1 MPSRRTLLTAAL
13 AAPASAQSWPGRP
26 LRMIVAFPA
35 GGSTDSVLRL
45 IAPGMERTL
54 GQPLLIE
61 NRPGANGA
69 LGAAAVAQAAPDGY
83 TWLADSGGFAS
94 NLFLM
99 RGLGFDYLTGFAL
112 VTQLSILPAVLVVR
126 AGGPVDSLEKLLA
139 HLRANPGRESYGSSG
154 VGNLTHLS
162 AAILMRRAGTRAEH
176 IPYRGSPQQM
186 AAMLAGDTLFA
197 FSTLPAAG
205 PLIRGGQLLAIAAS
219 SAAPVPGLDSVLPLA
234 AQGFAGFDVVE
245 FHQVSA
251 PAGTPPT
258 MVQRISDAASTAM
271 NDPGLAGR
279 FQALGLIPHAQGP
292 AAFTRFLADQ
302 RVRLAEVIRAEGIG
316 VD

>member
-1 MPSRRTLLTAAL
+1 MLPRRVLLTAAL
-13 AAPASAQSWPGRP
+13 ASPALAQSWPSRP
-26 LRMIVAFPA
+26 IRMLVAFPA
-35 GGSTDSVLRL
+35 GGSTDSVIRL
-45 IAPGMERTL
+45 IAPSVERAL

-69 LGAAAVAQAAPDGY
+69 LGAAVVAQSAPDGY

-99 RGLGFDYLTGFAL
+99 RGLGFDYVNGFAL
-112 VTQLSILPAVLVVR
+112 VTQLSVLPAVLVVR
-126 AGGPVDSLEKLLA
+126 AGGPIDTLEKLLA
-139 HLRANPGRESYGSSG
+139 HLRANPGRESFGSSG

-176 IPYRGSPQQM
+176 VPYRGSPQQM
-186 AAMLAGDTLFA
+186 AAMLAGDTLFS

-205 PLIRGGQLLAIAAS
+205 PLIRGGQLLALAAS
-219 SAAPVPGLDSVLPLA
+219 SAAPVPGFETVLPLA
-234 AQGFAGFDVVE
+234 EQGFPGFDVVE
-245 FHQVSA
+245 FHQISA
-251 PAGTPPT
+251 PAGTPPA
-258 MVQRISDAASTAM
+258 MVQRMSDAAATAM
-271 NDPGLAGR
+271 GDLALAGR
-279 FQALGLIPHAQGP
+279 FQQLGLLPRAEGP

-302 RVRLAEVIRAEGIG
+302 RVRLSEVIRAEGIG